1 MKSGERAKE
10 MLQRTA
16 KQIEFDTPY
25 PTRRR
30 PTLARNVVST
40 SQPLAAQAGLR
51 MLLAGG
57 NAVDA
62 ALAAAIT
69 LTVVEPTSNGI
80 GSDAFAIVWDGRQ
93 LHGLNASGRSPAAW
107 TPDYFKGKEAGPV
120 RGWNSGSVPGCV
132 SAWVELSKRFGKLPF
147 EKLFEPAIGYA
158 ADGFPV
164 SPFVA
169 ERWDPQVP
177 ELRNQ
182 PGFAAAFLPGGRA
195 PRAGEIFRF
204 PDQAKTLEKIAAT
217 KGEAFYRGGL
227 AEKIAAHAIAN
238 GGAMTREDLAAH
250 ANDWVGTITQD
261 YRGLTVHEIPP
272 NGQGIV
278 CLMAL
283 GILSNFDVAD
293 YPLDSADSVHLQ
305 IEAVKLAFADAYR
318 FVGDLKAMQVTPKQL
333 LDPDYLKSRAKLI
346 DMKRA
351 QDFGHGSPPKGG
363 TVYLTAADASGMMV
377 SMIQSNFMG
386 FGSGVVVDG
395 ISMQNRGATFV
406 MTSGHPNRVGPRKR
420 PYQTII
426 PGFVTKNDQPV
437 MSFGVMGG
445 TMQPQGHAQ
454 VMVRIADYGQ
464 NPQAASDGPRYR
476 IVQGLEVSVESGF
489 APAVL
494 EGLARRGH
502 QIVSVPDDYNQFGC
516 AQLIWKLDG
525 GYFAGSD
532 PRRDGQAV
540 GF

>member
-1 MKSGERAKE
+1 
-10 MLQRTA
+10 MLQRA
-16 KQIEFDTPY
+16 IKPVVFDTPY

-69 LTVVEPTSNGI
+69 LTVVEPISNGI
-80 GSDAFAIVWDGRQ
+80 GSDAFAIIWDGNK

-107 TPDYFKGKEAGPV
+107 TPDYFKGQKGVPV
-120 RGWNSGSVPGCV
+120 RGWNSVSVPGCV
-132 SAWVELSKRFGKLPF
+132 SAWAELSKRFGKLPAA
-147 EKLFEPAIGYA
+147 KLFEPAIGYA

-169 ERWDPQVP
+169 ERWGPQVP
-177 ELRNQ
+177 ELRGQ
-182 PGFAAAFLPGGRA
+182 PGFAEAFLPGGRA
-195 PRAGEIFRF
+195 PPAGEIFRF

-217 KGEAFYRGGL
+217 KGEAFYRGEI

-238 GGAMTREDLAAH
+238 GGAMTRADLAAH
-250 ANDWVGTITQD
+250 TNDWVGTISQD
-261 YRGLTVHEIPP
+261 YRELTVHEIPP

-293 YPLDSADSVHLQ
+293 HPVDSADSAHLQ

-318 FVGDLKAMQVTPKQL
+318 FVGDSKAMQVTPEQL
-333 LDPDYLKSRAKLI
+333 LDPDYLKVRSKLI

-386 FGSGVVVDG
+386 FGSGVVVPG
-395 ISMQNRGATFV
+395 TGVSLQNRGSGFV
-406 MTSGHPNRVGPRKR
+406 LTPGHPNQVAPGKR
-420 PYQTII
+420 PFHTII
-426 PGFVTKNDQPV
+426 PGFVARNGAPV
-437 MSFGVMGG
+437 MSFGLMGG
-445 TMQPQGHAQ
+445 SMQPQGHTQ
-454 VMVRIADYGQ
+454 MMVRMADYGQ
-464 NPQAASDGPRYR
+464 GPQGAIDGPRFRLVQGLDVTFEDEWLEDGYLAASD
-476 IVQGLEVSVESGF
+476 
-489 APAVL
+489 
-494 EGLARRGH
+494 ARRD
-502 QIVSVPDDYNQFGC
+502 SLP
-516 AQLIWKLDG
+516 
-525 GYFAGSD
+525 AG
-532 PRRDGQAV
+532 
-540 GF
+540 F

>member
-1 MKSGERAKE
+1 

-16 KQIEFDTPY
+16 KPIVFGTPY
-25 PTRRR
+25 PTHRR

-62 ALAAAIT
+62 ALGAAIT

-107 TPDYFKGKEAGPV
+107 TPQYFEGQKTVPV
-120 RGWNSGSVPGCV
+120 RGWNSVSVPGCV
-132 SAWVELSKRFGKLPF
+132 SAWVELSKKFGKLPF
-147 EKLFEPAIGYA
+147 EKLFEPAIEYA
-158 ADGFPV
+158 ANGFPV

-177 ELRNQ
+177 ELRGQ
-182 PGFAAAFLPGGRA
+182 PGFAEAFLPGGRS

-204 PDQAKTLEKIAAT
+204 PDQARTLEKIAAT
-217 KGEAFYRGGL
+217 RGEAFYRGEL
-227 AEKIAAHAIAN
+227 AEKIEAHARAN
-238 GGAMTREDLAAH
+238 GGAMRRADLAAH
-250 ANDWVGTITQD
+250 ANDWVGTISQD

-293 YPLDSADSVHLQ
+293 HPVDSADSVHLQ
-305 IEAVKLAFADAYR
+305 IEAVKLAFADAR
-318 FVGDLKAMQVTPKQL
+318 AFVADPKAMQIKPSQM

-351 QDFGHGSPPKGG
+351 QDFGHGTPPKGG
-363 TVYLTAADASGMMV
+363 TVYLTAADAGGMMV
-377 SMIQSNFMG
+377 SMIQSNFSG
-386 FGSGVVVDG
+386 FGSGVVIPGTG
-395 ISMQNRGATFV
+395 ISLQNRGSGFV
-406 MTSGHPNRVGPRKR
+406 LAPGHPNQVAPGKR
-420 PYQTII
+420 PFHTII
-426 PGFVTKNDQPV
+426 PGFVTRSGAPV
-437 MSFGVMGG
+437 MSFGLMGG
-445 TMQPQGHAQ
+445 SMQPQGHTQ
-454 VMVRIADYGQ
+454 MMVRMADYGLG
-464 NPQAASDGPRYR
+464 PQGAIDAPRFR
-476 IVQGLEVSVESGF
+476 VVNGLEITFEDEW
-489 APAVL
+489 PAATIAD
-494 EGLARRGH
+494 LASRGH
-502 QIVSVPDDYNQFGC
+502 EVMKLPEDYNAFGC
-516 AQLIWKLDG
+516 AQIAHRLDD
-525 GYFAGSD
+525 GYLAASD
-532 PRRDGQAV
+532 PRRDSLPV

>member
-1 MKSGERAKE
+1 
-10 MLQRTA
+10 MLQRA
-16 KQIEFDTPY
+16 IKPVVFDTPY
-25 PTRRR
+25 PTHRR

-69 LTVVEPTSNGI
+69 LTVVEPISNGI
-80 GSDAFAIVWDGRQ
+80 GGDAFAILWDGKQ

-107 TPDYFKGKEAGPV
+107 TPDYFKGRKAVPV
-120 RGWNSGSVPGCV
+120 RGWNSVSVPGCV

-177 ELRNQ
+177 ELRHQ

-217 KGEAFYRGGL
+217 KGEAFYRGEL
-227 AEKIAAHAIAN
+227 AEKIEAHAIAN

-250 ANDWVGTITQD
+250 TNDWPGTISQD
-261 YRGLTVHEIPP
+261 YRGFTVHEIPP

-283 GILSNFDVAD
+283 GILQHFDIASHPV
-293 YPLDSADSVHLQ
+293 DSADSVHLQ
-305 IEAVKLAFADAYR
+305 IEAVKLAFADAFRY
-318 FVGDLKAMQVTPKQL
+318 VADPKAMDVGANAL
-333 LDPDYLKSRAKLI
+333 LDPSYLKSRAKLI
-346 DMKRA
+346 KMKRA
-351 QDFGHGSPPKGG
+351 QDFGHGSPPAGG
-363 TVYLTAADASGMMV
+363 TIYLTAADAGGTMV
-377 SMIQSNFMG
+377 SMIQSNFLG
-386 FGSGVVVDG
+386 FGSGVVVPGTG
-395 ISMQNRGATFV
+395 ISLQNRGSGFV
-406 MTSGHPNRVGPRKR
+406 LAPGHPNEVGPRKR
-420 PYQTII
+420 PYHTII
-426 PGFVTKNDQPV
+426 PGFVTRNGAPV
-437 MSFGVMGG
+437 MSFGLMGG

-454 VMVRIADYGQ
+454 LMVRMADYEQG
-464 NPQAASDGPRYR
+464 PQGAIDGPRFR
-476 IVQGLEVSVESGF
+476 VVQGMQIAFEADFPKATLRE
-489 APAVL
+489 
-494 EGLARRGH
+494 LAARGH
-502 QIVSVPDDYNQFGC
+502 RVVKVADDDMHFGSAQI
-516 AQLIWKLDG
+516 AHRLEDG
-525 GYFAGSD
+525 YLAASD
-532 PRRDGQAV
+532 PRRDSLAV

>member
-1 MKSGERAKE
+1 
-10 MLQRTA
+10 MLQRIA
-16 KQIEFDTPY
+16 KPVECDTPY

-30 PTLARNVVST
+30 PTLARNVVAT

-69 LTVVEPTSNGI
+69 LTVVEPISNGI
-80 GSDAFAIVWDGRQ
+80 GSDAFVIIWDGKQ
-93 LHGLNASGRSPAAW
+93 LHGLNASGRSPMAW
-107 TPDYFKGKEAGPV
+107 TPEYFKGHKTVPV
-120 RGWNSGSVPGCV
+120 RGWNSVSVPGCV
-132 SAWVELSKRFGKLPF
+132 SAWVELSKKFGMLPF
-147 EKLFEPAIGYA
+147 AKLFEPAIEYA
-158 ADGFPV
+158 AGGFPV

-177 ELRNQ
+177 ELRAQ
-182 PGFAAAFLPGGRA
+182 PGFAEAFLREGRA

-204 PDQAKTLEKIAAT
+204 PDQATTLEKIAAT
-217 KGEAFYRGGL
+217 HGESFYRGEL
-227 AEKIAAHAIAN
+227 AEKIEAHAKAN
-238 GGAMTREDLAAH
+238 GGAMTRADLATH
-250 ANDWVGTITQD
+250 VNDWVGTISHA

-293 YPLDSADSVHLQ
+293 HPLDSPDSVHLQ

-318 FVGDLKAMQVTPKQL
+318 FVGDPKAMQVKPNQL
-333 LDPDYLKSRAKLI
+333 LDPDYLALRAKLI

-351 QDFGHGSPPKGG
+351 QNFGAGSPPKGG

-386 FGSGVVVDG
+386 FGSGVVVPGTG
-395 ISMQNRGATFV
+395 ISLQNRG
-406 MTSGHPNRVGPRKR
+406 SGFLLTDAHPNQVAPGKR
-420 PYQTII
+420 PFHTII
-426 PGFVTKNDQPV
+426 PGFVTRNGAPV
-437 MSFGVMGG
+437 MSFGLMGG
-445 TMQPQGHAQ
+445 SMQPQGHTQ
-454 VMVRIADYGQ
+454 MMVRMADYALG
-464 NPQAASDGPRYR
+464 PQGAIDGPRFR
-476 IVQGLEVSVESGF
+476 VVQGMDVTFEDEWPE
-489 APAVL
+489 ATIAD
-494 EGLARRGH
+494 LAARGH
-502 QIVSVPDDYNQFGC
+502 RVMKLPEDYNAFGC
-516 AQLIWKLDG
+516 AQIAHRLADG
-525 GYFAGSD
+525 YLCAAD
-532 PRRDGQAV
+532 PRRDSLAV